1 MKMALFSLT
10 FILYFVPFNTDEEAL
25 DVIQIAHKYLL
36 NKVAEQCEKILYQ
49 WIPTC
54 VSWYD
59 KAKGDDKLLRIITV
73 ANRIQRQD
81 LSTTAI
87 EALAKHNP
95 ANYCNYNKHFAALPI
110 EVRYAIIIA
119 RLRLVDDKKDRH

>member
-54 VSWYD
+54 VSGL
-59 KAKGDDKLLRIITV
+59 KGDDNLLRIITNSKTIFV
-73 ANRIQRQD
+73 N
-81 LSTTAI
+81 
-87 EALAKHNP
+87 
-95 ANYCNYNKHFAALPI
+95 
-110 EVRYAIIIA
+110 
-119 RLRLVDDKKDRH
+119 